1 MNNSKQNQFLGVG
14 LCGCY
19 ANQGGMN
26 HGLPRLDVVECFDS
40 ELLLH
45 HHVCTL
51 HSVFHGVG
59 GQDDR
64 QS

>member
-1 MNNSKQNQFLGVG
+1 MWM
-14 LCGCY
+14 LCEP
-19 ANQGGMN
+19 GGMN